1 MGRFLCGISRTLV
14 VALAGFTACG
24 VDAAAD
30 RFDYDAA
37 GRLIRRVDDQSRSND
52 YLYDPA
58 GNVLQVTAPGQA
70 TAPTIASGPLADQRR
85 NEVRQV
91 SVGGSGLGGVVIR
104 PSHPGIVISQLA
116 STATAASFRLAVS
129 NQVPLGSQ
137 QLTFQSS
144 AGSVSLP
151 FNVFPAVG
159 FSFVPEPI
167 SVAPDNIARKFSLF
181 ISEPYAEAKTF
192 SLSTISPNIAKLSVT
207 QINLPAGQI
216 QANLGVI
223 GVALGTT
230 LLRVINTGLNEPM
243 ESIVFVGDGGANRLV
258 SARSVAI
265 TRTLPWLI
273 APSITAGLSV
283 GIVRGQPGVTASAA
297 GTAVGA
303 KIGIVRGTPAISAS
317 AAGTTVASN
326 VAISRGTP
334 GLSMNAAGMA
344 VGANVG
350 VIRN

>member
-1 MGRFLCGISRTLV
+1 M
-14 VALAGFTACG
+14 ACCLSACAAH
-24 VDAAAD
+24 AAAD
-30 RFDYDAA
+30 RFDYDPA
-37 GRLIRRVDDQSRSND
+37 GRLIRRIDDQSRGTD

-58 GNVLQVTAPGQA
+58 GNMLQVGAPGQA
-70 TAPTIASGPLADQRR
+70 LPPSITSGLLPDQRR
-85 NEVRQV
+85 NEVRQLA
-91 SVGGSGLGGVVIR
+91 VGGSGLAGVSIKT
-104 PSHPGIVISQLA
+104 SHPGIVVSHVVQ
-116 STATAASFRLAVS
+116 SATTVGFRLAVS
-129 NQVPLGSQ
+129 NQTPLGSQ
-137 QLTFQSS
+137 QLTFQGAS
-144 AGSVSLP
+144 GSVSLP
-151 FNVFPAVG
+151 FNVILGVVFAV
-159 FSFVPEPI
+159 VPEPI

-207 QINLPAGQI
+207 QINLAAGQI

-223 GVALGTT
+223 GVAQGTT
-230 LLRVINTGLNEPM
+230 LLRVSNTGLNEPM

-297 GTAVGA
+297 GTATGA

-326 VAISRGTP
+326 VAIIRGTP